1 MSNKDNKILYVEST
15 TTKNY
20 KLESYDKNFNLNNN
34 RVKTL
39 NILITSFK
47 SLYKFNFRLLKQIKF
62 IVLKL

>member
-1 MSNKDNKILYVEST
+1 MPYI
-15 TTKNY
+15 
-20 KLESYDKNFNLNNN
+20 
-34 RVKTL
+34 KTL